1 MVRGVDEQKQT
12 APPRN
17 GGMVIGGSGYP
28 LQEFARLEPLE
39 RHSCGVPKLDG
50 ADGIHPG
57 AVWTL
62 AGPDAVGV
70 TSFVL
75 QLAASVNRAG
85 GCVLV
90 VNGHMVTHHLYRR
103 MVEAREAAA
112 VDGLFRGGVEL
123 ASWIGL
129 PSWRV
134 DPQVYPT
141 PRGEHDVIILDTFDE
156 MTRPGGWP
164 DGAEQRLGELRWLR
178 EDARARNTALVL
190 TARVPTPRF
199 GGPKAFVERWGQH
212 WASPIFA
219 DIADVR
225 MEMWQEPDG
234 EVVVHAYRRGQV
246 WVEAR
251 GRRDLS
257 TGWLRFRGT

>member
-1 MVRGVDEQKQT
+1 MGGVDEQKQT

-17 GGMVIGGSGYP
+17 GGMVLGGSGYP
-28 LQEFARLEPLE
+28 LQELARLEPLE

-50 ADGIHPG
+50 ADGIYPG

-90 VNGHMVTHHLYRR
+90 VNGHMATHHLYRR
-103 MVEAREAAA
+103 MVEAREAAG

-123 ASWIGL
+123 ASWIRL

-134 DPQVYPT
+134 DPQVYPVA
-141 PRGEHDVIILDTFDE
+141 RGEHDVIILDTVDE

-190 TARVPTPRF
+190 TARVPIPRF

-219 DIADVR
+219 DIAGVR
-225 MEMWQEPDG
+225 MEMWQEPNG
-234 EVVVHAYRRGQV
+234 GLVVHSYRRGQG
-246 WVEAR
+246 WVVVR